1 MRRGGESLME
11 DERAEGKRQ
20 QKHGFYQLQKMKTF
34 APERVRGKCGEL
46 GMCCATRSTTNVAHY

>member
-1 MRRGGESLME
+1 ME